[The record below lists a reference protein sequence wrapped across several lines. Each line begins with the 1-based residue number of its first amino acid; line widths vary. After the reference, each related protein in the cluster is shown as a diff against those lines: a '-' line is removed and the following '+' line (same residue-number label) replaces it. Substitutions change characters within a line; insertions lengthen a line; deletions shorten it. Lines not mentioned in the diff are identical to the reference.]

1 MNKQKKRAI
10 SRGKFERC
18 SCRAVRG
25 MRVNA
30 FDDYDR
36 DTLTNHLCYVTDG
49 FIYWQ
54 TFQFLDC
61 KSVFHYFRKSI
72 NEALS

>member
-18 SCRAVRG
+18 SVRAIRI

-30 FDDYDR
+30 FDDYDI
-36 DTLTNHLCYVTDG
+36 DSLTNHLCYVTDG
-49 FIYWQ
+49 FIYWK
-54 TFQFLDC
+54 TFQFVNC
-61 KSVFHYFRKSI
+61 KPVSNYFRKSI
-72 NEALS
+72 NEALK

>member
-18 SCRAVRG
+18 SSRAVRG

-30 FDDYDR
+30 FNGYDR
-36 DTLTNHLCYVTDG
+36 DSRTNHLYYVTDG

-54 TFQFLDC
+54 TVHFENHKPVFQ
-61 KSVFHYFRKSI
+61 YFRKSI

>member
-10 SRGKFERC
+10 SSGKFERC
-18 SCRAVRG
+18 SARAVRG

-30 FDDYDR
+30 FDGYAQDSR
-36 DTLTNHLCYVTDG
+36 TNNLCYVTDG

-54 TFQFLDC
+54 TVNFVNCKPVFQ
-61 KSVFHYFRKSI
+61 YFRKSVS
-72 NEALS
+72 EALS